1 MRSEGAKLTWCKGVI
16 ENREKER
23 KTVIFVLI
31 SDDSSMDIT
40 FYTIKAM
47 NMDSSC
53 KFTSNSSRNLYV
65 EMSMKGSKVYLV

>member
-1 MRSEGAKLTWCKGVI
+1 MKEQSLLGVKGLSKIVK
-16 ENREKER
+16 KER
-23 KTVIFVLI
+23 KTVIVVLI